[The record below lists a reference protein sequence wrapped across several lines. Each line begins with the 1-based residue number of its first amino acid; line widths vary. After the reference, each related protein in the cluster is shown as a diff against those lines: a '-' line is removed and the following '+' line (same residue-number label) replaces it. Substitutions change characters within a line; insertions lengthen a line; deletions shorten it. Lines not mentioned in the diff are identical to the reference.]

1 MLSRTHTQHQSGPTA
16 KINPAHMPQMLLLL
30 CTCCSRNLNLTVQGR
45 QQAASLYA
53 ALCWA
58 KEAVQQQHTTDAAV
72 ILQEVT
78 SQITAAGGKVDYVEA
93 RHAHH
98 LEPVSGN
105 VTLQPTVIL
114 VAAWFEGKA
123 GSTVRLID
131 NVVL

>member
-1 MLSRTHTQHQSGPTA
+1 
-16 KINPAHMPQMLLLL
+16 MPQLLLL
-30 CTCCSRNLNLTVQGR
+30 LLPCTCCSRNLNLTPLGR

-58 KEAVQQQHTTDAAV
+58 EQAVQQQHTTDTAV
-72 ILQEVT
+72 IVQAVT
-78 SQITAAGGKVDYVEA
+78 SQIIAAGGKVDYVEA

-105 VTLQPTVIL
+105 VMLQPTVIL
-114 VAAWFEGKA
+114 VAAWFEGKG